1 MGNLT
6 CMGYPGTT
14 LDKVELD
21 AQTFAEWKV
30 DMLKL
35 DGCFS
40 TREEREEGKFH
51 SCPGPSG
58 REGEVA
64 RGARSACSPE
74 GWSPSSPLPGSLKM
88 GKHSNH
94 LLETLGSA

>member
-6 CMGYPGTT
+6 CMGFPGTT

-21 AQTFAEWKV
+21 ARTFAEWKV

-40 TREEREEGKFH
+40 THQEREEGEFH
-51 SCPGPSG
+51 SCWGLQVERKRHHRNLVCVGYLTVVFP
-58 REGEVA
+58 V
-64 RGARSACSPE
+64 
-74 GWSPSSPLPGSLKM
+74 PL
-88 GKHSNH
+88 
-94 LLETLGSA
+94 T